1 MEINKKLA
9 ESKKLSIKNQIARRV
24 DELIEV
30 LDNANSLDY
39 FTIEISNHQG
49 NLNVDC
55 VLKNRK
61 KVY

>member
-1 MEINKKLA
+1 MEISRQYTK
-9 ESKKLSIKNQIARRV
+9 SKKQSIKNQIVKRV